1 MAIVVSTKKHINIII
16 IIIIII
22 AVIMDLTIKNI
33 IIQRNQRKTKQLWN
47 KFQQRITSGRVLNI
61 ESGYLKR
68 YVPNNIQQIII
79 KRMFILVYLLRCF
92 YYVCIL

>member
-1 MAIVVSTKKHINIII
+1 MAIVVSTKKHINIT
-16 IIIIII
+16 III
-22 AVIMDLTIKNI
+22 AVIMDLIAKNT

-68 YVPNNIQQIII
+68 YLIIFSKL
-79 KRMFILVYLLRCF
+79 KRMFIVFVEVL
-92 YYVCIL
+92 